1 MLTAIH
7 FLTTYACNFECEHC
21 FLHCS
26 PRSRGTFS
34 ISQIRRVLDECGLT
48 GTIEKV
54 FFEGGEPMLYY
65 PLVLAGTRE
74 ACRRGLKVGI
84 VTNGYWA
91 TSVEDAALW
100 LRPLAEGGLTTL
112 GVSDDGLHYG
122 EHEGAHADR
131 ALAAARELDVDAKA
145 MCTQRPT
152 VDTDDAG
159 RTTIVGGVMFRGRA
173 AETLG
178 DGLPLRPTA
187 ELTSCPH
194 ENLADPSRVHVD
206 CFGHV
211 HLCQGLSMGNM
222 WATPLSQL
230 VAEYDPQTHPIVGPL
245 LAGGPVRLAEMYGV
259 ALEAGYLDECHL
271 CYAVRKALIDR
282 FGEYLAPRQVYGLE
296 PDKA

>member
-34 ISQIRRVLDECGLT
+34 IQQIRRVLDECGRI
-48 GTIEKV
+48 GTINMV
-54 FFEGGEPMLYY
+54 YFEGGEPMLYF
-65 PLVLAGTRE
+65 PLVLAGARE
-74 ACRRGLKVGI
+74 ARRRGLEIGI

-91 TSVEDAALW
+91 TSVADAALW
-100 LRPLAEGGLTTL
+100 LHPLAEAGLSAL
-112 GVSDDGLHYG
+112 RVSDDALHYG
-122 EHEGAHADR
+122 EQEGAHADR
-131 ALAAARELDVDAKA
+131 AVAAAGELGIDARA

-152 VDTDDAG
+152 VETDDAG
-159 RTTIVGGVMFRGRA
+159 RATVAGGVMFRGRA

-178 DGLPLRPTA
+178 DGLPLRPPA
-187 ELTSCPH
+187 DLNSCPH

-230 VAEYDPQTHPIVGPL
+230 VADYRGQDHPIVGPL

-259 ALEAGYLDECHL
+259 ALEAGYLDECRL
-271 CYAVRKALIDR
+271 CYAVRKALIGR
-282 FGEYLAPRQVYGLE
+282 FGEYLAPRQVYGLD
-296 PDKA
+296 PDDG